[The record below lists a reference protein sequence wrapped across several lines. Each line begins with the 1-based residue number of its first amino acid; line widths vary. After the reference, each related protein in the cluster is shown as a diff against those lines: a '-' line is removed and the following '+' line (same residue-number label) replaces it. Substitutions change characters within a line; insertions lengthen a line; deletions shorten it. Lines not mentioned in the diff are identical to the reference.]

1 MEKKNSLLK
10 DIIEILIGAA
20 IISLILVNF
29 ILKPYKVNGTSMY
42 PTLKDGD
49 FGYSFIITKKLGINR
64 FDTVVIEVN
73 TTDVEK
79 LLVKRVIGMP
89 NETVE
94 IKNNKLFINGEYIE
108 QTFIEPDVYTEDLY
122 ITLGEDEYYCLGDN
136 RPVSRDSR
144 YYGPFL
150 EKDIISTHLLVLW
163 PITSFG
169 VQK

>member
-29 ILKPYKVNGTSMY
+29 ILKPYKVNGTSMH

-108 QTFIEPDVYTEDLY
+108 QTFIKPDVYTEDLY
-122 ITLGEDEYYCLGDN
+122 YVLGEDEYYCLGDN